1 MIRNLAVSIWIV
13 CLTLASAYFGTRM
26 THEASV
32 AKPAPAGEPPTLIAL
47 KSVTVPVIA
56 NGAMEGYVL
65 ADITVSAKAELLKK
79 LPQPA
84 EPLMTDSAFKTLY
97 AEEQV
102 DFKHLKKQDL
112 VKLSKKILD
121 GINAKAGVPL
131 ASEVFIQELHYLS
144 KQAVTGGTVGAR

>member
-13 CLTLASAYFGTRM
+13 CLTLASAYFGARM
-26 THEASV
+26 QHE
-32 AKPAPAGEPPTLIAL
+32 PAPKPSQGVQPPALIAL

-65 ADITVSAKAELLKK
+65 AHITVSAKAELLAK

-84 EPLMTDSAFKTLY
+84 DLLMGDAAFKTLY

-102 DFKHLKKQDL
+102 DFKHLGKQDL
-112 VKLSKKILD
+112 AKLSKKVLD
-121 GINAKAGVPL
+121 GINAKAGIPL

-144 KQAVTGGTVGAR
+144 KQEIAAGTTYRR